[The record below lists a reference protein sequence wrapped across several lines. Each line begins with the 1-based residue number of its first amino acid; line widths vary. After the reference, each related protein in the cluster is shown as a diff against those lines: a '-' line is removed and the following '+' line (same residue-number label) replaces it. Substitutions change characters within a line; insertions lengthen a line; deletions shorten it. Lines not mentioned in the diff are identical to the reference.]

1 MPAVASNA
9 NKQIHI
15 MTWLVILVALWTY
28 PILTLFLARLTTNKI
43 TFRKRLIKL
52 TLIVT
57 GLSIIGLITNISTT
71 IKAVDWI
78 LVTSIYFSVCLFL
91 WLIYYHKNKFLKVLA
106 IIVMVVVYSL
116 GYFLGS
122 VGALGVGFV
131 SAEYDTNAEKWIG
144 NGLIY
149 KETTL
154 GNAISDYRGKR
165 VEIYKTISWFPI
177 IEWRIL
183 NKEYYNII
191 TYRNDLNVDYHSDTK
206 TIYLSAS
213 EYWGK
218 NHELKTWSDT
228 LRLK

>member
-1 MPAVASNA
+1 
-9 NKQIHI
+9 
-15 MTWLVILVALWTY
+15 MTWLIILFSLWTY
-28 PILTLFLARLTTNKI
+28 PILVYILARLAKNRILFKN
-43 TFRKRLIKL
+43 RLIKT

-57 GLSIIGLITNISTT
+57 GFSIMGLITNISTT
-71 IKAVDWI
+71 IKAIDWI
-78 LVTSIYFSVCLFL
+78 LITSIYFSVCLFL
-91 WLIYYHKNKFLKVLA
+91 WLSYIHKNRILKVLA
-106 IIVMVVVYSL
+106 IIGMVGVYSI
-116 GYFLGS
+116 GYLSGT

-131 SAEYDTNAEKWIG
+131 SAEYDTKVEKWIG

-165 VEIYKTISWFPI
+165 VEIFKTISWLPI
-177 IEWRIL
+177 LEWRIL
-183 NKEYYNII
+183 NKEYYNFI
-191 TYRNDLNVDYHSDTK
+191 TYGNVLKVDYHSDTK

-228 LRLK
+228 LRLVQRNR

>member
-1 MPAVASNA
+1 M
-9 NKQIHI
+9 
-15 MTWLVILVALWTY
+15 MTWLIILISLWTY
-28 PILTLFLARLTTNKI
+28 PIITLVLARLTKNRF

-91 WLIYYHKNKFLKVLA
+91 WLIYFHKNRILKVFA
-106 IIVMVVVYSL
+106 IIGMVGVYSL
-116 GYFLGS
+116 GYISGT

-131 SAEYDTNAEKWIG
+131 SAEYDTNVEKWVG

-165 VEIYKTISWFPI
+165 VEIFKTISWFPI
-177 IEWRIL
+177 LEWRIL
-183 NKEYYNII
+183 HKEYYNFI
-191 TYRNDLNVDYHSDTK
+191 TYGNDLNVDYHPDTK

-218 NHELKTWSDT
+218 NHELEIWSDT
-228 LRLK
+228 LRLKETKK